1 MTKQEMVKEMING
14 VNYVGGNERVIQN
27 RCKALKKRIEE
38 VYNYYLETNKTK
50 EDKVFCIN
58 LLVVF

>member
-1 MTKQEMVKEMING
+1 MTKKEMIMEIIEGTNFL
-14 VNYVGGNERVIQN
+14 NKEKVIEN
-27 RCKALKKRIEE
+27 RCKASKERIEK
-38 VYNYYLETNKTK
+38 VYNYYLKSNKTK